1 MASSSKNLLPPKAV
15 EAEERKGL
23 LSWGDNPY
31 DHDSFEE
38 DDIQQQPRAW
48 SRTRIAGVAIALIG
62 LLITGTFTRTVLFAK
77 SNSPPA
83 SHNSYSE
90 TALHSNGT
98 HEFKRTVLIVSIDG
112 LRYFSAFLCI
122 Q

>member
-1 MASSSKNLLPPKAV
+1 MASSSKNLPPPKTV

-23 LSWGDNPY
+23 LSQDDDPY

-38 DDIQQQPRAW
+38 DDDTRQQTRTRAW
-48 SRTRIAGVAIALIG
+48 SRTRIASVAIALIG
-62 LLITGTFTRTVLFAK
+62 LLVTGTFARTVLFAK
-77 SNSPPA
+77 SSRPPA
-83 SHNSYSE
+83 PYSE